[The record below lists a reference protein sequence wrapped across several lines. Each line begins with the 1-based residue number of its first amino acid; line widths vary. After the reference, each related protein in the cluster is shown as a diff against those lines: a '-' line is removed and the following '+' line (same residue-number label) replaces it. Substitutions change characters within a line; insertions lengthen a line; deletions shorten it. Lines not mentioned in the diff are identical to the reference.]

1 MPGELKASTASGLPT
16 GAAHAGDQTPAKA
29 AADRLPGTAKF
40 RQAWTRETLLAFIR
54 HTPAGPSVEYIRPF
68 AAENPEYNQRL
79 CQTAEWTILSMA
91 NLQGGLIFIGVEEK
105 RPGRKLAGSKASLAK
120 LWLTQIHKQLAA
132 EARPDKPRV
141 KVHAITLNPHRD
153 PETVYVLEVA
163 KSTETHYLVTPE
175 GLFYPIKSG
184 TDISRL
190 EIIAA
195 QHKDIAIDTDLN
207 EFITFISDYVLPMLP
222 GSFLAKSVLSN
233 PSQDI
238 ASLDEEQHRILVKP
252 NRNYRLRLVIS
263 RPHLFSQEDK
273 DIVKSIIQEAYNIE
287 NIVAPEYKAA
297 MRTVAIEVALC
308 KYIAPRHYMTVLQII
323 EGLTAW
329 SIRTYEGRTPTFGI
343 KVNFQELE
351 PSPDGEAIGEI
362 ISEDYFAVLSDGRN
376 TLIETNAHGQVSGH
390 RSTHGK
396 RINHGVLA
404 PLQYAKMA
412 NEASAE
418 QAVLVLTQHS
428 ELLIF
433 IDREL
438 KFAKRR
444 GVWLHFN
451 HAPII
456 RLIAAGSKY
465 VGEALRKAVYETLLD
480 ISFAK
485 TGGTLCI
492 CRKTSLRRLIEDR
505 GISGADI
512 FGHEEQSLKSRF
524 LEQIVQKRKF
534 QDIPRGLR
542 QELLSIDGAVIVD
555 HEGRLICIG
564 AIVKVRSGSPAGGR
578 LAATQALSKYGPAFK
593 VSSDGMISAYL
604 FKDHRKSHNPPDQKP
619 IGPDSAKQAG
629 ALSRIETLFTIA

>member
-1 MPGELKASTASGLPT
+1 MRS
-16 GAAHAGDQTPAKA
+16 TPAS
-29 AADRLPGTAKF
+29 
-40 RQAWTRETLLAFIR
+40 I
-54 HTPAGPSVEYIRPF
+54 SVEYLRPF
-68 AAENPEYNQRL
+68 EAEHAESNQQL
-79 CQTAEWTILSMA
+79 CQTAEWTIISMA

-105 RPGRKLAGSKASLAK
+105 RPVRKLAATKASLGK
-120 LWLTQIHKQLAA
+120 RWLRQILSQLAA
-132 EARPDKPRV
+132 EARPHKPRV
-141 KVHAITLNPHRD
+141 KVHAIALSPHRD

-163 KSTETHYLVTPE
+163 KSQETHYLVTPE
-175 GLFYPIKSG
+175 GLFYPLKSG
-184 TDISRL
+184 ADISRL
-190 EIIAA
+190 EIIAS

-207 EFITFISDYVLPMLP
+207 EFIAFISDYVLPMFP
-222 GSFLAKSVLSN
+222 GSFLARSVLSS

-238 ASLDEEQHRILVKP
+238 ASLDEEHHRILVKP
-252 NRNYRLRLVIS
+252 NRNYGLRLVIS

-273 DIVKSIIQEAYNIE
+273 DIVKSIIQEAYNVQ
-287 NIVAPEYKAA
+287 NIVAPEYKSA
-297 MRTVAIEVALC
+297 MRTAAIEVALC
-308 KYIAPRHYMTVLQII
+308 KYIAPKHYATLLQII
-323 EGLTAW
+323 GGLTAW
-329 SIRTYEGRTPTFGI
+329 SIRTYEGRVPAFGI
-343 KVNFQELE
+343 KVNFQQTEL
-351 PSPDGEAIGEI
+351 SPEGEAIAEI
-362 ISEDYFAVLSDGRN
+362 MQEDYFAVLSDGRN
-376 TLIETNAHGQVSGH
+376 TLLETHAHGQVIGH

-404 PLQYAKMA
+404 PLAYAKMA
-412 NEASAE
+412 NEASAD

-433 IDREL
+433 IDKEL

-492 CRKTSLRRLIEDR
+492 CRKTSRRRLIEDR
-505 GISGADI
+505 GISSADI
-512 FGHEEQSLKSRF
+512 FGHEDQALKSRF

-534 QDIPRGLR
+534 QDMPRGLR
-542 QELLSIDGAVIVD
+542 QELMSIDGAVIVD
-555 HEGRLICIG
+555 HEGHVICIG

-593 VSSDGMISAYL
+593 VSSDGMISAFV
-604 FKDHRKSHNPPDQKP
+604 FKEHRKSHNPPDLEPSGPEAAKP
-619 IGPDSAKQAG
+619 STP
-629 ALSRIETLFTIA
+629 LSRIETLFTIA